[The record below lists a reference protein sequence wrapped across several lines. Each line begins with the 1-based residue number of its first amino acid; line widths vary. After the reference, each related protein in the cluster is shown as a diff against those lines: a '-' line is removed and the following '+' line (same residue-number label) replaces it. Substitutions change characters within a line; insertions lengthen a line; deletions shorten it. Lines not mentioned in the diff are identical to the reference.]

1 MEHLGLLIRGEFGKV
16 CLLRKSLYSLK
27 QSPRSWFGRISDVV
41 LAFGLKRSQS
51 DHTVFYKNTNLGSIL
66 LVVYVDDIVLAGSDS
81 KGIDDLK
88 SFLQF

>member
-1 MEHLGLLIRGEFGKV
+1 M
-16 CLLRKSLYSLK
+16 
-27 QSPRSWFGRISDVV
+27 V

>member
-1 MEHLGLLIRGEFGKV
+1 MCR
-16 CLLRKSLYSLK
+16 LRKLLNGLM
-27 QSPRSWFGRISDVV
+27 QSPRSWFGRFSGVV
-41 LAFGLKRSQS
+41 LAFGLKLSQS

>member
-1 MEHLGLLIRGEFGKV
+1 MCR
-16 CLLRKSLYSLK
+16 LRKSLYGLK
-27 QSPRSWFGRISDVV
+27 QSPRSWFGRFSDMV